1 MFFLTKSEQ
10 LVLTFIL
17 ISFVAGAALRHFRL
31 EHMIPFQSS
40 SPSQER

>member
-17 ISFVAGAALRHFRL
+17 VAFVAGAALRHYRVAR
-31 EHMIPFQSS
+31 MVP
-40 SPSQER
+40 SPIAAPSR